1 MSTAF
6 HFDAERHLY
15 LLGGRRLWS
24 VTEVLAAMRWIDPT
38 YYTWASR
45 MRGKAVHI
53 ALQLHMQGGV
63 DWESLRVTSEQIG
76 EDIEPY
82 VRAGVRWLDESGFQ
96 PRAVECA
103 GYDKVYE
110 YGWCFDLDGFY
121 PDGQEAL
128 VDWKSCETPNLPAW
142 ELQLAAYGRSAPRI
156 TQGIRTAIPRRKVA
170 VQLMKNGKYQPH
182 IMTDINAEAVFLSLH
197 TALQH
202 GLKTGVYKDER
213 PSADLPD
220 AAVAAARHAAA

>member
-1 MSTAF
+1 MSPTF
-6 HFDAERHLY
+6 RFDAERHLY
-15 LLGGRRLWS
+15 LLGDRRLWS
-24 VTEVLAAMRWIDPT
+24 VTEVLAAMRFIDPT

-53 ALQLHMQGGV
+53 ALQLHLQGGV

-82 VRAGVRWLDESGFQ
+82 VRAGVRWLDESGFK

-103 GYDKVYE
+103 GYDHIYG
-110 YGWCFDLDGFY
+110 YGWCFDLDGTY

-128 VDWKSCETPNLPAW
+128 VDWKSGEPTPAW
-142 ELQLAAYGRSAPRI
+142 ELQLAAYGRSAPRF

-170 VQLMKNGKYQPH
+170 VQLKKNGKYQPH
-182 IMTDINAEAVFLSLH
+182 VMTDINAEAVFLSLY
-197 TALQH
+197 TSLQY
-202 GLKTGVYKDER
+202 GLSKGVYKDER